1 MISEKLV
8 KLINDQIKA
17 ELESEYIYLAMA
29 VWCAKEGFTGAYS
42 WLIKQSE
49 EEHEHAMKFIEYLK
63 SSNADVVIPS
73 ISKPDA
79 NFDSLIDV
87 FQKAFEHEKYISSRI
102 FKLVDSAVEED
113 DKFTEDFL
121 SWYVEEQRE
130 EETTFNFV
138 VKKLKLIGSNI
149 HGLMMVDSML
159 ANRED

>member
-1 MISEKLV
+1 MISEKMV

-17 ELESEYIYLAMA
+17 ELESEYIYLSMA

-63 SSNADVVIPS
+63 SSNAEVVIPS

-79 NFDSLIDV
+79 TFDSLLDI
-87 FQKAFEHEKYISSRI
+87 FQKAFEHERYISSRI

-130 EETTFNFV
+130 EETTFNSV
-138 VKKLKLIGSNI
+138 LKKLKMVGSNM

-159 ANRED
+159 SNRDD